1 MRIRVALAFAFG
13 LALASAFLPGPAAA
27 GAFDGKTI
35 RAQFWGGSD
44 GLVIRK
50 YIVAPFEKETG
61 AKVIVEEGNTSASI
75 AKIRAQ
81 KADPQIDVI
90 FLDDIG
96 VFTLAREGVL
106 DKVDLGKMPNAKDIH
121 PTYIIADQYGIGFFN
136 YIMTLLYNDKLTKAP
151 TSWED
156 LWKPEFKGKVL
167 APKITDTQALLL
179 TVMAARMT
187 GGSIDNLS
195 SAWPKLT
202 ALKPNVHSHIENRA
216 LAAEALQSGEALLA
230 VEIPYYFKPY
240 IDRGFPIAMTTDL
253 KEGFFSITGSAAI
266 VKGGKGDREVVYAL
280 INRALSPEA
289 QAGLAKEL
297 WYGPTNPKTKLPP
310 EVAKFTVHTPQQY
323 DKAIQVDRL
332 KLLEKRQDIIQKWN
346 EIMAK

>member
-1 MRIRVALAFAFG
+1 MKMRLALALSVG
-13 LALASAFLPGPAAA
+13 LALTAALLPGPAEA
-27 GAFDGKTI
+27 GQFDGKTI

-61 AKVIVEEGNTSASI
+61 AKVVVEEGNTSASI
-75 AKIRAQ
+75 AKVRAQ
-81 KADPQIDVI
+81 KADPQLDVI

-106 DKVDLGKMPNAKDIH
+106 DKIELGKMPNAKDIH
-121 PTYIIADQYGIGFFN
+121 PTYVIGDQYGIGFFN

-167 APKITDTQALLL
+167 APKITDTQALLF
-179 TVMAARMT
+179 TVMAARLT
-187 GGSIDNLS
+187 GGSVDDLS

-202 ALKPNVHSHIENRA
+202 AFKPNIHSHIENRA
-216 LAAEALQSGEALLA
+216 LGAEALQSGEALLA
-230 VEIPYYFKPY
+230 IEIPYYFKPY

-253 KEGFFSITGSAAI
+253 KEGFFSITGSAAL
-266 VKGGKGDREVVYAL
+266 VKGGKGDREVAYAL

-289 QAGLAKEL
+289 QAGLAQEL
-297 WYGPTNPKTKLPP
+297 WYGPTNPKTKLDPA
-310 EVAKFTVHTPQQY
+310 VAKFTVHTPEQY
-323 DKAIQVDRL
+323 EKAIQVDRL
-332 KLLEKRQDIIQKWN
+332 KLLDKRQDIIQKWN
-346 EIMAK
+346 EIMTK